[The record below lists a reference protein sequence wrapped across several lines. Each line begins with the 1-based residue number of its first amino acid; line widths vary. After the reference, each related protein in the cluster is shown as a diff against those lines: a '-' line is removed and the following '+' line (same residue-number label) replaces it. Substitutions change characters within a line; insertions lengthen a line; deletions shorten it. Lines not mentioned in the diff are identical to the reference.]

1 VAPNQSPS
9 GAIKAAIA
17 AFEAGRPVCIHD
29 AADREGETDLIYHA
43 DAIDPS
49 AVARLRNDAGG
60 LVCVALGNSVA
71 TAAELP
77 YATAAIDHPAVEDTA
92 MAYGDRP
99 SFSLSVNHRETF
111 TGITDEDRAL
121 TIQELGRFATEAT
134 VGDATVSDFAERFR
148 APGHVQLLRA
158 APGLLA
164 ERRGHTELG
173 VALAKA
179 ADLSPAVVVCEMLT
193 DCDGAQS
200 RETARQYAAA
210 HDIPFLR
217 GEWLIETLA

>member
-1 VAPNQSPS
+1 VSPNQSPS
-9 GAIKAAIA
+9 GAIEEAIA
-17 AFEAGRPVCIHD
+17 AFEAGHPVCIHD
-29 AADREGETDLIYHA
+29 ASDREGETDLVYHA
-43 DAIDPS
+43 DAVDPA

-60 LVCVALGNSVA
+60 LVCVALGDAAA

-121 TIQELGRFATEAT
+121 TIQELGRFAAEAT
-134 VGDATVSDFAERFR
+134 AGDATVVDFAERFR
-148 APGHVQLLRA
+148 SPGHVQLLRA
-158 APGLLA
+158 APELLA

-173 VALAKA
+173 IALANA
-179 ADLSPAVVVCEMLT
+179 ADLPPAVVVCEMLT
-193 DCDGAQS
+193 DGDGAQS
-200 RETARQYAAA
+200 RETAREYAAT
-210 HDIPFLR
+210 HGIPFLR